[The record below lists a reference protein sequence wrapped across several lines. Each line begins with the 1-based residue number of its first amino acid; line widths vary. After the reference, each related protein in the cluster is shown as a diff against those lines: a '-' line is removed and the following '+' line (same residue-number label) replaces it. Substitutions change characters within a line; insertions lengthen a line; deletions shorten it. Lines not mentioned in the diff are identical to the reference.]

1 MDQGSPVWDRLWIFR
16 FSRREK
22 LLLQVGQRCGF
33 SLVCVR
39 MWMSILYL
47 LQGGQRG
54 HTQLAGH
61 LAPPSWPRP
70 APSPGVEAPAMTST
84 ALPVAAVPRILL
96 RLDVVVVDMVH
107 QVLQELKELVTLWGQ
122 AGF

>member
-1 MDQGSPVWDRLWIFR
+1 MAGHSAMASLPGHHPPAHLSPVCDRLWIFR

-47 LQGGQRG
+47 LQGGHG
-54 HTQLAGH
+54 AQLSSLDTCAPSLPTTLALSH
-61 LAPPSWPRP
+61 LALKPRP
-70 APSPGVEAPAMTST
+70 
-84 ALPVAAVPRILL
+84 
-96 RLDVVVVDMVH
+96 
-107 QVLQELKELVTLWGQ
+107 
-122 AGF
+122 